1 MLSPGI
7 HLLCL
12 CIVNANN
19 PYNQT
24 QGGERVSSTHRPW
37 GQCTSQQPLEHNHW
51 NNMNFEFNPHDQV
64 WCTYCHHPMPTQT
77 TNKRLKQKSIEV
89 GVGFWVAT
97 QHQTIKRPKMCFDPK
112 EHVPGK
118 LGSQEERKDWPIIV
132 WIVVLQL
139 VTIAVTSWIWIWNR
153 LQELVKVLLPNEWGL
168 EGGVALWI

>member
-1 MLSPGI
+1 MQTI
-7 HLLCL
+7 HTTK
-12 CIVNANN
+12 
-19 PYNQT
+19 PK
-24 QGGERVSSTHRPW
+24 GGKGSAPPTGHEASVH
-37 GQCTSQQPLEHNHW
+37 HNNHW
-51 NNMNFEFNPHDQV
+51 NTTTGTIWISNLIPMTRFGAATATTLCQHKQLTKDWSKKVSRWV
-64 WCTYCHHPMPTQT
+64 WDFGWP
-77 TNKRLKQKSIEV
+77 
-89 GVGFWVAT
+89 

-168 EGGVALWI
+168 